1 LVQNKDTSASVSR
14 QFQDKTIQNLPNSQ
28 YVFLRNFL
36 IIETVQ
42 HNKSCERQSFGKVF
56 SGLKAT
62 ENATLCSNKNKDTTL
77 LMHTNFHFQLKPLK
91 ERENPQNVWFFA
103 KPLTSSLQNLLLADE
118 PQQDRSTC
126 MY

>member
-1 LVQNKDTSASVSR
+1 MFLDTQQVQFLDTSASVSN

-42 HNKSCERQSFGKVF
+42 RNKLCKRQSFGKVF

-62 ENATLCSNKNKDTTL
+62 ANATFCSNKNKR
-77 LMHTNFHFQLKPLK
+77 H
-91 ERENPQNVWFFA
+91 NV
-103 KPLTSSLQNLLLADE
+103 
-118 PQQDRSTC
+118 TC
-126 MY
+126 VR